1 MLRLYT
7 SGREINEGIVDIS
20 PRLGRAVMFKSEEML
35 HQVMSSEG
43 WDNYALTIY
52 FTQVVDKPPKP
63 HPIPD
68 DWKMFISI
76 ASYRDHELSETIL
89 ALVAKAAYHE
99 RLRIVV
105 FNQIDL
111 MDEWDRKQDNVLHEV
126 IYNITT
132 KLRNPPSIL
141 VENIWHEKAI
151 NVYYAR

>member
-1 MLRLYT
+1 
-7 SGREINEGIVDIS
+7 
-20 PRLGRAVMFKSEEML
+20 
-35 HQVMSSEG
+35 
-43 WDNYALTIY
+43 
-52 FTQVVDKPPKP
+52 
-63 HPIPD
+63 
-68 DWKMFISI
+68 MFISI
-76 ASYRDHELSETIL
+76 ASYRDLELSETIL
-89 ALVAKAAYHE
+89 NLVAKAAYHE

-132 KLRNPPSIL
+132 KLPNPPSIK